1 MVKTMY
7 NSPIDL
13 TINTI
18 YNELAKKSDE
28 QIYQAVIGCGVN
40 VDKAELLKA
49 LEYDRNQYEIGFIDG
64 VKKFA
69 EMLKERK
76 YQSSE
81 WSHGGH
87 PYVIEI
93 DDIDDVL
100 EEMGVE

>member
-1 MVKTMY
+1 MY

-49 LEYDRNQYEIGFIDG
+49 LEYDRNQYEIGFKDG

-69 EMLKERK
+69 ERLKKDLVYEPFFETDVVFLDK
-76 YQSSE
+76 NK
-81 WSHGGH
+81 
-87 PYVIEI
+87 I
-93 DDIDDVL
+93 DNISK
-100 EEMGVE
+100 EMGVE